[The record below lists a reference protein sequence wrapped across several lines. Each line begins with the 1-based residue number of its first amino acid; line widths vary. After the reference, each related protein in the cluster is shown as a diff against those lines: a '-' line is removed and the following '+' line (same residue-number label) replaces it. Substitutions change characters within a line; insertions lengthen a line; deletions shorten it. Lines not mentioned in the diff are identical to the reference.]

1 MANINAT
8 IRVDEDL
15 KKEAE
20 AMFEDMG
27 MTFSVAISLFLRQ
40 AVREGRI
47 PFDIN
52 VNPVRYDSPIVIPGC
67 YRRGPEPRVEYAVV
81 EMPKTPEAEG

>member
-15 KKEAE
+15 KKKAE
-20 AMFEDMG
+20 ALFDEMG
-27 MTFSVAISLFLRQ
+27 LPFSVAVTLFLRQ

-47 PFDIN
+47 PFDID
-52 VNPVRYDSPIVIPGC
+52 VNPDRRGYPLVIPSY
-67 YRRGPEPRVEYAVV
+67 YRPKKSSGYEYAVV
-81 EMPKTPEAEG
+81 ELPGDEG